1 MNLGQ
6 SLYDD
11 YTDTLNYQIPH
22 SIYINQ
28 INYLRWRNNID
39 LKIYKREI
47 FVYKF

>member
-1 MNLGQ
+1 MNFWQ

-11 YTDTLNYQIPH
+11 YTDALNCQIPH
-22 SIYINQ
+22 SIHINKF
-28 INYLRWRNNID
+28 NYLRWRNNLD